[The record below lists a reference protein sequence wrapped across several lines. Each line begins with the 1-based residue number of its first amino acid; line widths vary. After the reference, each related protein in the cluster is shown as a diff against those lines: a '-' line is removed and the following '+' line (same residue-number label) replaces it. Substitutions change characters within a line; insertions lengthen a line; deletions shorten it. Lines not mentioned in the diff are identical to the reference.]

1 MGDLGEIQQLLKEVS
16 EHLQAG
22 SKADTRKAA
31 AKLERIANIAN
42 TLRFTLQARQ

>member
-1 MGDLGEIQQLLKEVS
+1 MHRARAHRRLTANV
-16 EHLQAG
+16 HLQAG